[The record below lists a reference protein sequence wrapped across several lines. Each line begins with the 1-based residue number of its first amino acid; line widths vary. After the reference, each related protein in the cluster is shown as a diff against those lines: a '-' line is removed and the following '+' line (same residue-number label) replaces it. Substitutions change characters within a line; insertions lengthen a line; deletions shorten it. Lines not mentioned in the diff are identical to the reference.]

1 MYVFPW
7 YLLMSPMKPLYVL
20 LLSQGLEASP
30 RIIIKEREDPY
41 QLSSDGRYML
51 DLKETLLEHFLFS
64 VFFNDATEG
73 ILWRKEMTFADD
85 TAKTTGTQIRKTYI
99 SLKSFHLKA
108 DNRIRFISET
118 CRLIV
123 TIRLGKKIIYN
134 ADT

>member
-1 MYVFPW
+1 MLVFPW
-7 YLLMSPMKPLYVL
+7 YLLMSPMKSLYVL

-73 ILWRKEMTFADD
+73 ILWRK
-85 TAKTTGTQIRKTYI
+85 
-99 SLKSFHLKA
+99 
-108 DNRIRFISET
+108 
-118 CRLIV
+118 
-123 TIRLGKKIIYN
+123 
-134 ADT
+134 